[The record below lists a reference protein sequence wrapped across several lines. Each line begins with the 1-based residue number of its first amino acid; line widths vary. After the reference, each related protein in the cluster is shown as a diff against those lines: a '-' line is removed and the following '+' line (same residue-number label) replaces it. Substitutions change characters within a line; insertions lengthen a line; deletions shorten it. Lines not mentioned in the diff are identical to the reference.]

1 MQVKG
6 VKGKGNSFHIWCFNF
21 REFMLNRAETARL
34 FNDIRGTD
42 STMYMYLGPCGGDQ
56 VGMCLF

>member
-1 MQVKG
+1 
-6 VKGKGNSFHIWCFNF
+6 
-21 REFMLNRAETARL
+21 MLNRAETARL